1 MPSEIQVIAGKIRQV
16 ARNVASMAQN
26 VHQRADR
33 LDRRRREVEAMLRG
47 SRNPNVAALIAALAQ
62 AVTALRAAAA
72 PLAALAPRLEY
83 FAAHLAPAGDAAPAL
98 PSGTASDA
106 STTTGQPQALTSEDE
121 DDPYAPV
128 TEPIPDFIANGAPT
142 LRAMLPR
149 GKKTVGQVFTEDGTA
164 WGPEI
169 WSGIS
174 GPGENAPG
182 VRTDSRDPKYH
193 ELAPILHHVEGHTA
207 ALMRRLNAPRRV
219 TLLVSRDPCGGE
231 YGCDTMI
238 PRVLPKGSQIT
249 VYVALENGTVRR
261 WKNRFTGNGEGL
273 QP

>member
-1 MPSEIQVIAGKIRQV
+1 MPSDIQVIAGRIREI
-16 ARNVASMAQN
+16 ARNVAGMAASI
-26 VHQRADR
+26 HERADR
-33 LDRRRREVEAMLRG
+33 LDRTRREVEAMLRG
-47 SRNPNVAALIAALAQ
+47 SRNPHAAALIAALAQ

-98 PSGTASDA
+98 PVGAPSSSPLTPE
-106 STTTGQPQALTSEDE
+106 QPGPPDDVE

-149 GKKTVGQVFTEDGTA
+149 GKKTVGQVFAEDGTA

-193 ELAPILHHVEGHTA
+193 ELAPVLHHVEGHTA

-261 WKNRFTGNGEGL
+261 WRNRFTGNGEGL